1 MSEYD
6 LSAYLG
12 VFLDELDEQ
21 LQILDEKIL
30 ELEKDPTNLE
40 IVQCI
45 FRAAHTLKGS
55 SASMGYVKLKEF
67 THQLENIFEKIRQQ
81 QLEVSQ
87 ELINIIFDSIDVI
100 KQLKDSIVQG
110 NLEEIDISSALAAI
124 EKLLDNDSSNPGNK
138 DMMHE
143 VISSQMEE
151 QLELDK
157 YQQDII
163 TVGKTEGYS
172 AFEIGI
178 ELKADAQMKSVR
190 AFIVYNNLSENGE
203 IIATQPH
210 VKQMENEEEFDGNM
224 RFVLLTKQTKN
235 LLNSK
240 LNNISD
246 ISAIHIRD
254 IENNDKKTIL
264 NEPKEYDVVD
274 EESIHSKVKITPTVR
289 LDVDKLD
296 YLMSLVGELVIN
308 QTRLVDVRGRFAEK
322 DLRTESEF
330 EVLNE
335 VTNQLS
341 LVIGELQDGMMHAR
355 MLPIE
360 QLFNRF
366 PRLVRDTSLNADKKI
381 EFEMIGKETEIDR
394 TLIEEISDPLIHI
407 LRNAIDHGIE
417 CAEERIEANK
427 PATGK
432 VTLSAHHKDKHVI
445 IIVKDDGRGIDP
457 KKIREA
463 SVEKGLITE
472 EEAAKL
478 TDKEAMFLIFK
489 SGISTAKEITDISG
503 RGVGMDIVK
512 SHLEKVNGIIEI
524 DSKIGEGTTFTIKL
538 PLTLTLSIIRA
549 LLVKLGNKTFAIPLV
564 NVLEI
569 IRLNNKD
576 IQMVNNQ
583 EIGMIRGRV
592 LPLVRMRERLGIENA
607 AQSKMDKKRE
617 FIVVVGIADKRVGII
632 VDKTLGNQ
640 EIVTKPLGA
649 YIGTPP
655 YIAGATIMGDANV
668 GLILDVPSIVRT
680 FGKQIVG
687 NESYESEIN
696 NELKEENQILTF
708 KLDSE
713 IFGIEIQ
720 RAKDIISVPEI
731 TKVVEAPNEVL
742 GLINLRGTMLSVI
755 DLRKRLDLPEVT
767 YTKKARIIVVEYDK
781 QDIGFVVDEVSQ
793 VVKVNNLLIEKSQNH
808 PYNHSKLIKR
818 ISEFNNQVVFIL
830 EFDEIISSVHLL
842 KEDK

>member
-55 SASMGYVKLKEF
+55 SASMGYVKLKDF

-81 QLEVSQ
+81 QLNVSQ
-87 ELINIIFDSIDVI
+87 ELINTIFDSVDVI

-110 NLEEIDISSALAAI
+110 NLEEIDITSPLVAI
-124 EKLLDNDSSNPGNK
+124 ERFLDYDSSIPK
-138 DMMHE
+138 
-143 VISSQMEE
+143 VIPSQMEE

-163 TVGKTEGYS
+163 TVGRTEGYNV
-172 AFEIGI
+172 FEIVI

-190 AFIVYNNLSENGE
+190 ALIIYNNLNQNGE

-224 RFVLLTKQTKN
+224 RFVLLTKQTTN
-235 LLNSK
+235 LLESK

-246 ISAIHIRD
+246 ISSIHICD
-254 IENNDKKTIL
+254 IENNDTKTKL
-264 NEPKEYDVVD
+264 NEPEEHDAVD
-274 EESIHSKVKITPTVR
+274 EESIQSKVKITPTVR

-322 DLRTESEF
+322 DLSTESEF

-366 PRLVRDTSLNADKKI
+366 PRLVRDTSLKENKKI

-417 CAEERIEANK
+417 SAEERIKANK

-463 SVEKGLITE
+463 SVSKGLITE
-472 EEAAKL
+472 EEASKL

-489 SGISTAKEITDISG
+489 SGFSTSKEITDISG

-549 LLVKLGNKTFAIPLV
+549 LLVKLGDKTFAIPLV

-583 EIGMIRGRV
+583 EIGMVRGRV
-592 LPLVRMRERLGIENA
+592 LPLVRMREHLGIKNTA
-607 AQSKMDKKRE
+607 TSGKKRE

-640 EIVTKPLGA
+640 EIVTKPLGS

-655 YIAGATIMGDANV
+655 FIAGATIMGDANV
-668 GLILDVPSIVRT
+668 GLILDVPSIVRA

-687 NESYESEIN
+687 NESFENEITSEF
-696 NELKEENQILTF
+696 KEENQILTF

-713 IFGIEIQ
+713 TFGIEIQ
-720 RAKDIISVPEI
+720 RAKDIISIPKMN
-731 TKVVEAPNEVL
+731 KVVEAPDEVL
-742 GLINLRGTMLSVI
+742 GLINLRGAMLPVI
-755 DLRKRLDLPEVT
+755 DLRKRLNLPEVT

-793 VVKVNNLLIEKSQNH
+793 VVKVNNLLIEKSQNN
-808 PYNHSKLIKR
+808 PYNHSKLIKG
-818 ISEFNNQVVFIL
+818 ISKFDNRVVFIL
-830 EFDEIISSVHLL
+830 EFDEIISSIHLL